1 MLISIVYITKRPG
14 GYDIL
19 FNCLKQQEYQN
30 YELIIVDDVLDERKE
45 KILKYAFELSI
56 KLKIVTKSK
65 NKTFEDTKFGIANA
79 LNTGY
84 IHASGDFVL
93 TLMDYAWIPHGL
105 LQSIYTFYSEINNQN
120 NLLAFREIFF
130 QTENVI
136 KEKLID
142 NSTLSIFEKNI
153 TESPKKMNLKICIH
167 TFPSVNE
174 NVLYDETK
182 YWELF
187 CACIPRHI
195 LIGLN
200 GIDEKLDYGDD
211 YHEKNLSNRAR
222 TIGSKIF
229 IDTKN
234 IVQQIEHRNLLSK
247 ENYTWNRFAKDT
259 NIPVGLKLIKESG
272 VRINHNNFNLLFD

>member
-1 MLISIVYITKRPG
+1 
-14 GYDIL
+14 
-19 FNCLKQQEYQN
+19 
-30 YELIIVDDVLDERKE
+30 
-45 KILKYAFELSI
+45 
-56 KLKIVTKSK
+56 
-65 NKTFEDTKFGIANA
+65 
-79 LNTGY
+79 
-84 IHASGDFVL
+84 
-93 TLMDYAWIPHGL
+93 
-105 LQSIYTFYSEINNQN
+105 
-120 NLLAFREIFF
+120 
-130 QTENVI
+130 
-136 KEKLID
+136 
-142 NSTLSIFEKNI
+142 
-153 TESPKKMNLKICIH
+153 MNLKICIH
-167 TFPSVNE
+167 VNPSVNE

-187 CACIPRHI
+187 CACMPRNI

-200 GIDEKLDYGDD
+200 GIDEKLDY
-211 YHEKNLSNRAR
+211 HEKNLSYRAR